1 MPVLDNPRHERFAQ
15 ELAKGATQN
24 DAYYAAGFKAH
35 DGNAARLSGNERVT
49 ARVAEL
55 LGRVATKTELTV
67 ASISDRLLDIARKA
81 EALRDAPGLSVARA
95 AMMDAAKLNGLV
107 IDRAI
112 NENWHHD
119 VSNSPPSEDEWTEAH
134 STH

>member
-1 MPVLDNPRHERFAQ
+1 MAVLDNPRHEAFARA
-15 ELAKGATQN
+15 LAEGKSATE
-24 DAYYAAGFKAH
+24 AYVAAGYRFN
-35 DGNAARLSGNERVT
+35 DGNCIRLKGNERVT

-55 LGRVATKTELTV
+55 QGRAASRTEVTVESITK
-67 ASISDRLLDIARKA
+67 RLFEIAD
-81 EALRDAPGLSVARA
+81 EAQRMKEPAGHSVARS

-119 VSNSPPSEDEWTEAH
+119 VSNSPPTEDEWTEAH